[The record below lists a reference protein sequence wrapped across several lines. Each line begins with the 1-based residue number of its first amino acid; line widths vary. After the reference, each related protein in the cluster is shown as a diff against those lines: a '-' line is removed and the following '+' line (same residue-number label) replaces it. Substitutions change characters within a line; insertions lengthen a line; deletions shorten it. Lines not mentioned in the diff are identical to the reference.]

1 MKLLFLLF
9 VSIIPRN
16 YGITVGQSRAT
27 ALADYNSFGSDS
39 VSFMLSLE
47 NNSNQPLTDPQYI
60 EHAGYVYTRPVTVAP
75 NMAEYMTGKKTSYSF
90 LGVSGVVS
98 WNIGDT
104 NKMVVVMYEKP
115 WSTLLF
121 SNSLAV
127 GIFPKGDLTGFFEK
141 MNIGEEEGFERH
153 YYPGDDGWM
162 TPIRYKKDENFVV
175 EASMGDA
182 SKGSI
187 NIQFWPKSY
196 SGLADPTNDGSKQMV
211 DYYNTED

>member
-39 VSFMLSLE
+39 VSFILSLE

-60 EHAGYVYTRPVTVAP
+60 EHAGYVFTRPVTVAP

-115 WSTLLF
+115 WSTLVF

-141 MNIGEEEGFERH
+141 MNIGEEEGTTILVRTV
-153 YYPGDDGWM
+153 G
-162 TPIRYKKDENFVV
+162 
-175 EASMGDA
+175 
-182 SKGSI
+182 
-187 NIQFWPKSY
+187 
-196 SGLADPTNDGSKQMV
+196 
-211 DYYNTED
+211 